1 VICPNSS
8 PKSRTSGMSHFIFH
22 LLKSEAYSHYGFKGW
37 ISNRKIVAILL
48 SLFGDSMV
56 NWDSNDK

>member
-1 VICPNSS
+1 
-8 PKSRTSGMSHFIFH
+8 MSHFIFH